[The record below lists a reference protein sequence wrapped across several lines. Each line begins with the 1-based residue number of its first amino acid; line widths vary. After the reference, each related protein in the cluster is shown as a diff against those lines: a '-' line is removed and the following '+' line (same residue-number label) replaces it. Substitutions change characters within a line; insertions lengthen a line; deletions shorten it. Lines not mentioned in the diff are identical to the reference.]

1 MYTMCRNTHMF
12 LRHPHV
18 HFLYFTRGHLMRPPP
33 CQARKSQTEVAISVM
48 HRCAEGSVV
57 GAALFRVSVV
67 GGLQYFNDYSSQGFF
82 AGPVMVVVGGSFQFR
97 FVAREGPLRPGT
109 SGSSSSPCGS
119 WLLGTYFNKVGSR
132 GAGFLSRLALKCVPL
147 DHSPDFNPYFN
158 PKTVDHMDLRDHFH
172 RIA

>member
-1 MYTMCRNTHMF
+1 
-12 LRHPHV
+12 
-18 HFLYFTRGHLMRPPP
+18 MRPPP

-97 FVAREGPLRPGT
+97 FVAREGPSAQELLVPVLLLVAHGYLAPISIRSGAAEPGSFHDWRLNVFRWT
-109 SGSSSSPCGS
+109 IPQILIHISIQKPWTIWTLGITFTELHDGK
-119 WLLGTYFNKVGSR
+119 LGTGT
-132 GAGFLSRLALKCVPL
+132 
-147 DHSPDFNPYFN
+147 PY
-158 PKTVDHMDLRDHFH
+158 
-172 RIA
+172 I